1 MRIETPEALMN
12 CRPARWRSSHRPDGR
27 PASHAYVTVALA
39 AEDAAIALHVP
50 MRAARR
56 LVEEDPG
63 YLLLAQRWL
72 CPN

>member
-1 MRIETPEALMN
+1 MN
-12 CRPARWRSSHRPDGR
+12 CRRATWHSSNRLDGR

-50 MRAARR
+50 MREARR
-56 LVEEDPG
+56 LVKEDPG
-63 YLLLAQRWL
+63 YLMVAQRWL